1 MAAAFSFSMSSF
13 FLLVSAGACRSEV
26 ASSLK
31 RYYSPSACTFEDLCA
46 CFVNAG
52 TSVPC
57 STCVRITC
65 APRSHAGYYSTYPPQ
80 FCIAIVFNTVDI
92 RSCTSSCNFA
102 KPNVPPLQS
111 QFLPAAAAESR
122 IYG

>member
-13 FLLVSAGACRSEV
+13 FLLVSAGACLRSCFF
-26 ASSLK
+26 AQALL
-31 RYYSPSACTFEDLCA
+31 RSPSACTVEDLCA

-52 TSVPC
+52 TSAPC
-57 STCVRITC
+57 STCVRLPC
-65 APRSHAGYYSTYPPQ
+65 APRSHAGYFSTYPPQ
-80 FCIAIVFNTVDI
+80 FCVAIVFNTADI

-102 KPNVPPLQS
+102 KPNAPPLHS
-111 QFLPAAAAESR
+111 QLLPAAAEESR